1 MIATTINIGADIAAM
16 AASIRLIFPQFSFI
30 IISLSFTTLII
41 VSEVLVPYERYV
53 KILQYLIL
61 SLFAYVITAVIVG
74 GNLKDMLETTVI
86 PHFQFSSD
94 FAMMFVAVAGT
105 TISPYLFFW
114 QTSEEA
120 EEAVA
125 GK

>member
-1 MIATTINIGADIAAM
+1 MKHQEIK
-16 AASIRLIFPQFSFI
+16 SPLRLYI
-30 IISLSFTTLII
+30 
-41 VSEVLVPYERYV
+41 
-53 KILQYLIL
+53 
-61 SLFAYVITAVIVG
+61 
-74 GNLKDMLETTVI
+74 MLETTVI
-86 PHFQFSSD
+86 PHIQFSSD